1 MYNCISNKVG
11 WYFMINLVKKEN
23 LNFGILET
31 DFDVFADIVNTFSS
45 ETLKKDCLLDLDDY
59 VIPEYFRNK
68 ITLAIQTNKMLIGYA
83 TFEFMNNNNI
93 SQVNI
98 NKLYVLDEFKNK
110 NMEAL
115 LIEGIIYIG
124 GEVGAR
130 NVIVTVDEHDSNM
143 LSIYQGLGFYEVGM
157 NEDGNLLS
165 ISVTSAVNVRRLND
179 KFRDIPS
186 DSIDYK
192 SLKLVKKIAT
202 GRSGNIYLTQD
213 GRILKMFKS
222 TSFTYIKD
230 REETLKFIK
239 TLDIPEIVKP
249 KHLVYYDG
257 VFVGYIMEY
266 LPEGEALWDKSEQYS
281 FEEKIDKIKAIEKV
295 MKKLH
300 GKKIY
305 ICDLNPDN
313 IFFDK
318 SGNVKLID
326 CDAFVVKDNVINNEV
341 VSKYRDPLNKI
352 VSEKTDLY
360 AFAITTLQLLIDKK
374 IPDDATFAD
383 IEKMY
388 NKNKNKLPVSFKN
401 YYDTIFKGKDRYYLT
416 DSYERYLND
425 IYNSED
431 DDSSNKRSGKIS
443 VIILSFIMV
452 VIAVIGYFVFKMSR

>member
-1 MYNCISNKVG
+1 
-11 WYFMINLVKKEN
+11 
-23 LNFGILET
+23 
-31 DFDVFADIVNTFSS
+31 
-45 ETLKKDCLLDLDDY
+45 
-59 VIPEYFRNK
+59 
-68 ITLAIQTNKMLIGYA
+68 
-83 TFEFMNNNNI
+83 
-93 SQVNI
+93 
-98 NKLYVLDEFKNK
+98 
-110 NMEAL
+110 
-115 LIEGIIYIG
+115 
-124 GEVGAR
+124 
-130 NVIVTVDEHDSNM
+130 
-143 LSIYQGLGFYEVGM
+143 M

-383 IEKMY
+383 IEKIY

-443 VIILSFIMV
+443 VIILSFIMI

>member
-1 MYNCISNKVG
+1 
-11 WYFMINLVKKEN
+11 MINLVKKEN
-23 LNFGILET
+23 LNLGILET

-45 ETLKKDCLLDLDDY
+45 EESKKECLLDLDDY
-59 VIPEYFRNK
+59 IIPEYFRNK
-68 ITLAIQTNKMLIGYA
+68 ITLVIQTNGMLIGYA
-83 TFEFMNNNNI
+83 TFEFKNNNNI
-93 SQVNI
+93 SQVEI
-98 NKLYVLDEFKNK
+98 SKLYVLDNFKNK
-110 NMEAL
+110 NMETL
-115 LIEGIIYIG
+115 LVEGVIYIAS
-124 GEVGAR
+124 EVGSR
-130 NVIVTVDEHDSNM
+130 NVLVTVDEHASFLLN
-143 LSIYQGLGFYEVGM
+143 IYQSLGFYEVGI

-165 ISVTSAVNVRRLND
+165 ANVSSISRIRMLND
-179 KFRDIPS
+179 KFRDILP

-192 SLKLVKKIAT
+192 SLKLVKKIAS

-239 TLDIPEIVKP
+239 KLDVDEIVKP

-257 VFVGYIMEY
+257 IFVGYIMEY
-266 LPEGEALWDKSEQYS
+266 LPEGEALWDNSEKYS
-281 FEEKIDKIKAIEKV
+281 FEEKIDKIKEIEKV

-300 GKKIY
+300 EKHVF

-318 SGNVKLID
+318 KGNVRLID
-326 CDAFVVKDNVINNEV
+326 CDSFVIKNNVINNEV
-341 VSKYRDPLNKI
+341 ENKYKDPLNKI

-374 IPDDATFAD
+374 IPNDANFNE
-383 IEKMY
+383 IEKIY

-401 YYDTIFKGKDRYYLT
+401 YYDHIFKGKDRYYLT
-416 DSYERYLND
+416 DSYEKYLND
-425 IYNSED
+425 MYNDTSLLDE
-431 DDSSNKRSGKIS
+431 NKRSGKIS

-452 VIAVIGYFVFKMSR
+452 VIAVIGYFVFKTR

>member
-1 MYNCISNKVG
+1 
-11 WYFMINLVKKEN
+11 MINLVKKEN
-23 LNFGILET
+23 LNLGILET

-45 ETLKKDCLLDLDDY
+45 EESKKECLLDLDDY
-59 VIPEYFRNK
+59 IIPEYFRNK
-68 ITLAIQTNKMLIGYA
+68 ITLVIQTNGMLIGYV
-83 TFEFMNNNNI
+83 TFEFKNNNNI
-93 SQVNI
+93 SQVEI
-98 NKLYVLDEFKNK
+98 SKLYVLDNFKNK
-110 NMEAL
+110 NMETL
-115 LIEGIIYIG
+115 LVEGVIYIAS
-124 GEVGAR
+124 EVGSR
-130 NVIVTVDEHDSNM
+130 NVLVTVDEHASFLLN
-143 LSIYQGLGFYEVGM
+143 IYQSLGFYEVGI

-165 ISVTSAVNVRRLND
+165 ANVSSISRIRMLND
-179 KFRDIPS
+179 KFRDILP

-192 SLKLVKKIAT
+192 SLKLVKKIAS

-239 TLDIPEIVKP
+239 KLDVDEIVKP

-257 VFVGYIMEY
+257 IFVGYIMEY
-266 LPEGEALWDKSEQYS
+266 LPDGEALWDNSEKYS
-281 FEEKIDKIKAIEKV
+281 FEEKIDKIKEIEKV

-300 GKKIY
+300 EKHVF

-318 SGNVKLID
+318 KGNVRLID
-326 CDAFVVKDNVINNEV
+326 CDSFVIKNNVINNEV
-341 VSKYRDPLNKI
+341 DNKYKDPLNKI

-374 IPDDATFAD
+374 IPNDANFNE
-383 IEKMY
+383 IEKIY

-401 YYDTIFKGKDRYYLT
+401 YYDHIFKGKDRYYLT
-416 DSYERYLND
+416 DSYEKYLND
-425 IYNSED
+425 MYNDTSLLDE
-431 DDSSNKRSGKIS
+431 NKRSGKIS

-452 VIAVIGYFVFKMSR
+452 VIAVIGYFVFKTR

>member
-1 MYNCISNKVG
+1 
-11 WYFMINLVKKEN
+11 MINLVKKEN
-23 LNFGILET
+23 LNLGILET

-45 ETLKKDCLLDLDDY
+45 EETKKDCLLDLDDY

-68 ITLAIQTNKMLIGYA
+68 ITLVIQTNKMLIGYA
-83 TFEFMNNNNI
+83 TFEFKNNNNI
-93 SQVNI
+93 SQVGI

-115 LIEGIIYIG
+115 LIEGVIYIA
-124 GEVGAR
+124 GEVGSR
-130 NVIVTVDEHDSNM
+130 NVVTTVDEHDSNM
-143 LSIYQGLGFYEVGM
+143 LKIYQSLGFYEVGI

-165 ISVTSAVNVRRLND
+165 ISVISAVRVRMLND
-179 KFRDIPS
+179 KFRDIPK

-192 SLKLVKKIAT
+192 SLKLVKKIAS

-213 GRILKMFKS
+213 GRILKMFTS
-222 TSFTYIKD
+222 TSFTYVKD
-230 REETLKFIK
+230 REETLKYIK
-239 TLDIPEIVKP
+239 TIDIPEIVKP

-266 LPEGEALWDKSEQYS
+266 LPEGQALWDKSENYS
-281 FEEKIDKIKAIEKV
+281 FEEKIDKIKEIEKV

-300 GKKIY
+300 EKNIY

-318 SGNVKLID
+318 EGKVKLID
-326 CDAFVVKDNVINNEV
+326 CDSFVIKDNVINNEV
-341 VSKYRDPLNKI
+341 EQKYRDPLNKI

-374 IPDDATFAD
+374 IPNDASFLD
-383 IEKMY
+383 IEKIY

-401 YYDTIFKGKDRYYLT
+401 YYDCIFKGKDRYYLT
-416 DSYERYLND
+416 DSYERYLNEM
-425 IYNSED
+425 YMVGND
-431 DDSSNKRSGKIS
+431 DEQGNKSGKIS
-443 VIILSFIMV
+443 MIILSFIMV
-452 VIAVIGYFVFKMSR
+452 VIAIIGYFVFKLSR

>member
-1 MYNCISNKVG
+1 
-11 WYFMINLVKKEN
+11 MINLVKKEN
-23 LNFGILET
+23 LNLGILET

-45 ETLKKDCLLDLDDY
+45 EETKKDCLLDLDDY

-68 ITLAIQTNKMLIGYA
+68 ITLVIQTNKMLIGYA
-83 TFEFMNNNNI
+83 TFEFKNNNNI
-93 SQVNI
+93 SQVGI

-115 LIEGIIYIG
+115 LIEGVIYIA
-124 GEVGAR
+124 GEVGSR
-130 NVIVTVDEHDSNM
+130 NVVTTVDEHDSNM
-143 LSIYQGLGFYEVGM
+143 LKIYQSLGFYEVGI

-165 ISVTSAVNVRRLND
+165 VSVISAVRVRMLND
-179 KFRDIPS
+179 KFRDIPK

-192 SLKLVKKIAT
+192 SLKLVKKIAS

-213 GRILKMFKS
+213 GRILKMFTS
-222 TSFTYIKD
+222 TSFTYVKD
-230 REETLKFIK
+230 REETLKYIK
-239 TLDIPEIVKP
+239 TIDIPEIVKP

-266 LPEGEALWDKSEQYS
+266 LPEGQALWDKSENYS
-281 FEEKIDKIKAIEKV
+281 FEDKIDKIKEIEKV

-300 GKKIY
+300 EKNIY

-318 SGNVKLID
+318 EGKVKLID
-326 CDAFVVKDNVINNEV
+326 CDSFVIKDNVINNEV
-341 VSKYRDPLNKI
+341 EQKYRDPLNKI

-374 IPDDATFAD
+374 IPNDASFSD
-383 IEKMY
+383 IEKIY

-401 YYDTIFKGKDRYYLT
+401 YYDYIFKGKDRYYLT
-416 DSYERYLND
+416 DSYERYLNEM
-425 IYNSED
+425 YMVGND
-431 DDSSNKRSGKIS
+431 DEQGNKSGKIS

-452 VIAVIGYFVFKMSR
+452 VIAIIGYFVFKLSR

>member
-1 MYNCISNKVG
+1 
-11 WYFMINLVKKEN
+11 MINLVKKEN
-23 LNFGILET
+23 LNLGILET

-45 ETLKKDCLLDLDDY
+45 EEAKKDCLLDLDDY

-68 ITLAIQTNKMLIGYA
+68 ITIVIQTNKMLIGYA
-83 TFEFMNNNNI
+83 TFEFKNNNNI
-93 SQVNI
+93 SQVEI

-110 NMEAL
+110 NMEVL
-115 LIEGIIYIG
+115 LIEGVIYIA
-124 GEVGAR
+124 GEVGCR
-130 NVIVTVDEHDSNM
+130 NVVVTVDEHDSIM
-143 LSIYQGLGFYEVGM
+143 LQLYQSLGFYEVGI
-157 NEDGNLLS
+157 NEDGSLLS
-165 ISVTSAVNVRRLND
+165 VGVNSAVRVRMLND

-192 SLKLVKKIAT
+192 SLKLVKKIAQ

-213 GRILKMFKS
+213 GRILKMFTS
-222 TSFTYIKD
+222 TSFTYVKD
-230 REETLKFIK
+230 REETLKYIK
-239 TLDIPEIVKP
+239 NIDISEIVKP

-266 LPEGEALWDKSEQYS
+266 LPEGEALWTRSESYS
-281 FEEKIDKIKAIEKV
+281 FEQKIDKIKEIEKV

-300 GKKIY
+300 EKNIY

-318 SGNVKLID
+318 EGKVKLID
-326 CDAFVVKDNVINNEV
+326 CDCFVIKNNVINNEV
-341 VSKYRDPLNKI
+341 DQKYRDPLNKI

-374 IPDDATFAD
+374 IPNDANFQE
-383 IEKMY
+383 IERIY

-401 YYDTIFKGKDRYYLT
+401 YYDHIFKGKDRYYLT
-416 DSYERYLND
+416 DSYERYLNEMY
-425 IYNSED
+425 ITENI
-431 DDSSNKRSGKIS
+431 DDSGRKSGKIS

-452 VIAVIGYFVFKMSR
+452 VIAVIGYFVFKSSR

>member
-1 MYNCISNKVG
+1 
-11 WYFMINLVKKEN
+11 MINLVKKEN

-31 DFDVFADIVNTFSS
+31 DFDIFADIVNTFSS

-68 ITLAIQTNKMLIGYA
+68 ITLSIQTNKMLIGYA

-383 IEKMY
+383 IDKIY